1 LSSTTPAVAH
11 RPKKGEFVSLL
22 RNRPG
27 FDFGPKLNAL
37 SEKHE
42 NPLDLLQAL
51 IDQKLLLKEDA
62 CRLWGD
68 FIGIA
73 YVDVLASGITD
84 EAVRLIP
91 IEIARKVRAI
101 GIYVIDGVLTV
112 AMATPEDASLVQSLG
127 RITQI
132 PLSAVFCLPCE
143 IDDAISIQ
151 YSTERS
157 ISDSLA
163 ELERDALFSD
173 PDLAV
178 ERISELAE
186 AKTLARVLEEIIYF
200 ALRERATDIHIEP
213 QETLS
218 RIRFRVDGSLREIL
232 TFPRPFQA
240 AVISRLKILSDLNIS
255 ETRFPQDGRFFIP
268 MGTNRANFRISVIPT
283 IRGEKA
289 VIRALT
295 SASKRSSVSL
305 DTMLMSQRI
314 LRPFRRLIRSPN
326 GIIFATGPTGS
337 GKTTTLYAAIDE
349 INSPKINIATIEDPV
364 EIPMAGVSQSQV
376 NLKIDLRFGVM
387 LRAFLRQDPDV
398 ILIGEI
404 RDPET
409 AKIATEAALTGH
421 LVFAT
426 LHTNTAPQA
435 IVRLMEIGV
444 EPYMV
449 APSVIGVLSQRLAA
463 RICDKCKEAYYPPKE
478 VLLKYFKEEGLTDVP
493 FFRGRGCPHCRG
505 TGYRGRV
512 AFHELVIITE
522 EIRQMI
528 SERRSVQEIS
538 RAANKVGYRPL
549 RYDGLNKVL
558 IGLTTIE
565 EVEENSSFDLAV

>member
-1 LSSTTPAVAH
+1 MAH
-11 RPKKGEFVSLL
+11 RPKKSDFASLV
-22 RNRPG
+22 RSRPG
-27 FDFGPKLNAL
+27 FDFGPKLGVL

-62 CRLWGD
+62 CRIWGD

-84 EAVRLIP
+84 EAVKLIP

-112 AMATPEDASLVQSLG
+112 AMATPEDAGLVQSLG
-127 RITQI
+127 RITGI
-132 PLSAVFCLPCE
+132 PVSAVFCLPCE

-232 TFPRPFQA
+232 TFPKPFQA

-289 VIRALT
+289 VVRALT

-376 NLKIDLRFGVM
+376 NQKIDLRFGVM

-404 RDPET
+404 RDSET

-463 RICDKCKEAYYPPKE
+463 RICDKCKEAYYPSKE
-478 VLLKYFKEEGLTDVP
+478 MLLKYFKLEGLTDVP
-493 FFRGRGCPHCRG
+493 FYRGRGCAHCRG
-505 TGYRGRV
+505 TGYYGRGGVFEILAVTAAIRD
-512 AFHELVIITE
+512 AITHEAPEARLTE
-522 EIRQMI
+522 LA
-528 SERRSVQEIS
+528 
-538 RAANKVGYRPL
+538 RAGGMRTL
-549 RYDGLNKVL
+549 REAAVRKLAQ
-558 IGLTTIE
+558 GLTSYT
-565 EVEENSSFDLAV
+565 EVMRMTSAA